1 MQPYFV
7 VTALTK
13 VKPRQAGRGRG
24 RGAATHSS
32 GWPDSSGLA
41 VFPHCLM
48 LLLTLLAAACSL
60 GCATAA
66 VWEV

>member
-1 MQPYFV
+1 MSHGLDESEAAP
-7 VTALTK
+7 A
-13 VKPRQAGRGRG
+13 
-24 RGAATHSS
+24 GAAHSS

>member
-1 MQPYFV
+1 
-7 VTALTK
+7 LTK
-13 VKPRQAGRGRG
+13 VKPRASRG
-24 RGAATHSS
+24 ATHSS